1 MKTTLKEISEAT
13 GVSIST
19 VSRVLKNDSRISEKT
34 KRKVLSVAKKMNYQV
49 DIELESQEKVM
60 MFLVS
65 NPHQSIESDEFFSR
79 VQHGILDSSR
89 KSNFHCLVQSIR
101 ENDRFI
107 DDMVPLDLVEGL
119 VVGGIPMS
127 MDLKNFLLGL
137 KIPVVL
143 IGKYKRLEHFP
154 SVNNDNVR
162 GGYIAAQELVRLGYK
177 KITVLTGP
185 TQVSTFGDRLEGFY
199 KGLKEA
205 VFSAES
211 VKVIECRSFE
221 EADGKK
227 TVLKEYKNSPTEK
240 EAIFCT
246 TDWLAKGAMEA
257 FAKLGIKV
265 PDDIGV
271 MGFGGLEFG
280 KYLTPSLSTVALNPY
295 LLGKISMLLL
305 QEAVEGVTESSGTV
319 FVEPRVALGNSLK

>member
-1 MKTTLKEISEAT
+1 MKTTLKEISKVT

-19 VSRVLKNDSRISEKT
+19 VSRVLKDDPRISERT
-34 KRKVLSVAKKMNYQV
+34 KRKVLIAAKKMNYHI
-49 DIELESQEKVM
+49 DIDLESQEKVM

-65 NPHQSIESDEFFSR
+65 NPHKSIESDEFFSR
-79 VQHGILDSSR
+79 VQQGILDSSR
-89 KSNFHCLVQSIR
+89 KSNYHCLVQSIR
-101 ENDRFI
+101 EKDRFI
-107 DDMVPLDLVEGL
+107 DEMVPLDLVDGL
-119 VVGGIPMS
+119 IVGGIPMP

-143 IGKYKRLEHFP
+143 IGKYKRLEGFP

-162 GGYIAAQELVRLGYK
+162 GGYIAAQELVKLGYE

-185 TQVSTFGDRLEGFY
+185 TRVSTFGDRLEGFY

-205 VFSAES
+205 DLPPKS
-211 VKVIECRSFE
+211 VKVIECNSFE

-227 TVLKEYKNSPTEK
+227 TVLRTYRTPPTEK

-257 FAKLGIKV
+257 FAKQGIKV
-265 PDDIGV
+265 PDEIGV

-280 KYLTPSLSTVALNPY
+280 KYLTPSLATVALNPY
-295 LLGKISMLLL
+295 LLGKISMLML
-305 QEAVEGVTESSGTV
+305 QEAIDNVTESSGTV
-319 FVEPRVALGNSLK
+319 FVEPRVSLGDSLK